1 MCVKKRQRRN
11 LKKFYLSLCEVMDT
25 QPGLAVKYI
34 SGIKV
39 KWRPKKVVLV
49 TPSRGKSQKQCGLW
63 GQATLKFKS
72 PLFYLL
78 ALSPWI
84 GYLIYL
90 SFGVLICKN
99 RNNNTY
105 LAWCLWG
112 LNEISVSLWFL
123 THRAHCILA
132 PFPLGI

>member
-1 MCVKKRQRRN
+1 MKTQEGCPGYTIERKK
-11 LKKFYLSLCEVMDT
+11 SE
-25 QPGLAVKYI
+25 AVWAL
-34 SGIKV
+34 GIGNTKV
-39 KWRPKKVVLV
+39 QVSAL
-49 TPSRGKSQKQCGLW
+49 L
-63 GQATLKFKS
+63 
-72 PLFYLL
+72 LL

-84 GYLIYL
+84 GYLINL

-105 LAWCLWG
+105 VAWCLWG

-123 THRAHCILA
+123 THRAQCILA